1 MSPTEA
7 AGRRFKRPL
16 IPPTAMMCKFLAPVL
31 SVSRKEKERGRKGSV
46 YALATMKRKG
56 ACSRM
61 FPPHVHMLSRQ

>member
-31 SVSRKEKERGRKGSV
+31 SVARKERRGRKRDEF
-46 YALATMKRKG
+46 KR
-56 ACSRM
+56 
-61 FPPHVHMLSRQ
+61 L